1 MPRRLVALPACPGLS
16 MRACGGHENIKTPA
30 PLDRSSTHHPPIF
43 LRRRRRPLVTLV
55 VASRRRNALNQSIR
69 KRLIDRARSIWL
81 AARDTH
87 NTPQPIAHTIQP
99 NPRAH
104 RQPAQAAMVGS
115 SVAAAADE
123 RRRVSVKAR
132 RGAAESEL
140 QLLAAGGEGMG
151 AGHGQKSAG

>member
-1 MPRRLVALPACPGLS
+1 
-16 MRACGGHENIKTPA
+16 
-30 PLDRSSTHHPPIF
+30 
-43 LRRRRRPLVTLV
+43 
-55 VASRRRNALNQSIR
+55 
-69 KRLIDRARSIWL
+69 
-81 AARDTH
+81 
-87 NTPQPIAHTIQP
+87 
-99 NPRAH
+99 
-104 RQPAQAAMVGS
+104 MVGS